1 MIQDKTSKIPPNPFD
16 VKDKEKVWKYFLEN
30 SKPISKAE
38 ALQKMREA
46 SEMQKKAARSS
57 ATSPD

>member
-16 VKDKEKVWKYFLEN
+16 VEDKAKVWKHFLEN

-38 ALQKMREA
+38 ALKKMKEA
-46 SEMQKKAARSS
+46 SEMQKKSNRSS
-57 ATSPD
+57 ATSLD